1 MEMQPGKGDA
11 QVAQYSPVQTVP
23 TASDSRLRHLALLCD
38 HADIAPQS
46 IFFLLPLPLSIDLLP
61 GIWNEPWCFPPP
73 LPSSVP
79 VAGSFEIAWF
89 GFRFPRFCSFATL

>member
-1 MEMQPGKGDA
+1 MLK
-11 QVAQYSPVQTVP
+11 SHNTVP
-23 TASDSRLRHLALLCD
+23 YRPSRRHLTLACGIWPCCATTPTLRHGRF
-38 HADIAPQS
+38 
-46 IFFLLPLPLSIDLLP
+46 FFLLPLPLSIDLLP
-61 GIWNEPWCFPPP
+61 GIWNEPWCSPPP